1 MMRVHRQRFAR
12 RVVAALILAGAVS
25 PLAAQTG
32 TPPLPPPNSPKP
44 ASTETCDRCGTIEL
58 IRQAGSKDSWTR
70 LGSVAPSGVGTSD
83 LAPMAITQYQVGRDL
98 SKKGTVLLGAA
109 GGVAYQS
116 RPSALNVQRWELVVR
131 MDDGSVRTVTQN
143 YQPLLQSGDRV
154 RVFGTQVELL

>member
-1 MMRVHRQRFAR
+1 MMRAYGQGLAH
-12 RVVAALILAGAVS
+12 RVVAVLFLAGTAS

-32 TPPLPPPNSPKP
+32 TPLPPPDSPKP
-44 ASTETCDRCGTIEL
+44 ASTETCDRCGTVET

-70 LGSVAPSGVGTSD
+70 LGTVSSSGAGTSD
-83 LAPMAITQYQVGRDL
+83 LAPMAVTQYQVGRDL
-98 SKKGTVLLGAA
+98 SKKGTVLLGSA

-143 YQPLLQSGDRV
+143 YQPLLQAGDRV

>member
-1 MMRVHRQRFAR
+1 MRAYRPGLAR
-12 RVVAALILAGAVS
+12 RVVAVLLLAGAAS

-32 TPPLPPPNSPKP
+32 TPLPPPNPPKP
-44 ASTETCDRCGTIEL
+44 ASTETCDRCGTVESV
-58 IRQAGSKDSWTR
+58 RPAGSKDRWTR
-70 LGSVAPSGVGTSD
+70 LGTVSSGSAGTSD
-83 LAPMAITQYQVGRDL
+83 LAPTTITQYQVGRDL
-98 SKKGTVLLGAA
+98 SKQGTVLLGAA
-109 GGVAYQS
+109 GGAAYQS

>member
-1 MMRVHRQRFAR
+1 MMRAYRQRFAR
-12 RVVAALILAGAVS
+12 RVVAVLLLAGAVS

-32 TPPLPPPNSPKP
+32 TPLPPPNAPRP
-44 ASTETCDRCGTIEL
+44 TSTETCDRCGTVES

-70 LGSVAPSGVGTSD
+70 LGTVSSSGAGTSD
-83 LAPMAITQYQVGRDL
+83 LAPMGVTQYQVGRDL
-98 SKKGTVLLGAA
+98 SKQGTVVLGAA

-131 MDDGSVRTVTQN
+131 MDDGSVRSVTQN
-143 YQPLLQSGDRV
+143 YQPMLQSGDRV